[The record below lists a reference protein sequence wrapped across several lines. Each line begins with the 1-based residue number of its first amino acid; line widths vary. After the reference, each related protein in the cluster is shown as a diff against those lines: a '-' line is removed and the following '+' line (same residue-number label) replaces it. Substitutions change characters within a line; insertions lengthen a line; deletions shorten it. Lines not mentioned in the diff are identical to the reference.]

1 MVRDLCELSGMLLWL
16 LTYLLIIKQ
25 CYREKTYGLP
35 MVAICMNVT
44 WEFYLAFVCPQTQ
57 ACLAG
62 TADCLCPRGRGLVLW
77 IERAWFLVDL
87 VIVWQLLRYGRK
99 VQVIP
104 EVKRFFYPIAA
115 TLFALAFTAHATF
128 IPFHHDRDGFQDAWF
143 VNITMSALFVL
154 LALERRDSRGLSY
167 PAAWTRWLGNALLAI
182 SLVLGRTTAFGVRD
196 SYAFLY
202 FLFVTVFLLDSI
214 YVALLSARRRSQRVS
229 AMATIAG
236 TKIPGESSSA

>member
-1 MVRDLCELSGMLLWL
+1 MVRDLCELSSMLLWL
-16 LTYLLIIKQ
+16 LTYLFIIEQ

-62 TADCLCPRGRGLVLW
+62 TAEPLPAGSRPRALDRAGVVPGRSRHRL
-77 IERAWFLVDL
+77 AAPA
-87 VIVWQLLRYGRK
+87 LRPK

-104 EVKRFFYPIAA
+104 EVERFFYPIAA
-115 TLFALAFTAHATF
+115 TLFALAFTGHATF

-154 LALERRDSRGLSY
+154 LALERRDSRGSPTPPPGRAGWVMPCSRFPSY
-167 PAAWTRWLGNALLAI
+167 SVGRPPSACATRTP
-182 SLVLGRTTAFGVRD
+182 SCTF
-196 SYAFLY
+196 
-202 FLFVTVFLLDSI
+202 
-214 YVALLSARRRSQRVS
+214 
-229 AMATIAG
+229 
-236 TKIPGESSSA
+236 SSSRSSFSTVSMSLY